1 MKIMDAGVSGESF
14 MDFTIPTEFAKR
26 ALYYIPQYGH
36 FLCDGD
42 YNISRQTLDW
52 FLMIYVCAGTL
63 HLEAG
68 AAAQPRMPIRLC
80 CSTAVFRTAITA

>member
-63 HLEAG
+63 HLESRG
-68 AAAQPRMPIRLC
+68 GSAAAHADQIVLLDCRFPHR
-80 CSTAVFRTAITA
+80 